1 MISIAF
7 QQGVELILKTPENIK
22 PGSANAYTFGIL
34 GICIVK

>member
-7 QQGVELILKTPENIK
+7 QQGVKQIIKTPEDIK